1 MAAQEDKFSKIIDFT
16 FYILFTYL
24 RGCSGSWS
32 AWDLRSS
39 LHYVGTSSPTRN
51 QTRASALGSADS

>member
-24 RGCSGSWS
+24 RGCSGS
-32 AWDLRSS
+32 LECMGSS
-39 LHYVGTSSPTRN
+39 IIIAICG
-51 QTRASALGSADS
+51 D